1 MAKSVD
7 NYKSL
12 ALWVNSPTF
21 CLLATLS
28 CFTHS
33 SSHCYMK
40 ATCFARCCVLISISP
55 RSAVVFSFFLFEL
68 AACLHSPRSIQCLGR
83 WWLFVLFFSRGHTM
97 LLGQWSEIKLTNSS
111 APTGECCWLLQWKKK
126 QFEVSA
132 GWSSRNGSASNCRNW
147 NARLCVITF
156 QALERSYLCSRLKL
170 HREEE
175 KKESECLSHCH
186 LITSSNTLIYV
197 LIGHLIEF
205 FTLNEECSSS
215 LSSAVRDNHDNDRRR
230 EEVKKSVEIGN
241 CR

>member
-1 MAKSVD
+1 MGELANILLARDFVLFHTQQL
-7 NYKSL
+7 SL
-12 ALWVNSPTF
+12 LHESDVFCSLLCPHIHLTTF
-21 CLLATLS
+21 CGRFFLLLVR
-28 CFTHS
+28 
-33 SSHCYMK
+33 
-40 ATCFARCCVLISISP
+40 ARCLLTLTSIHSMFGSLVAV
-55 RSAVVFSFFLFEL
+55 RS
-68 AACLHSPRSIQCLGR
+68 
-83 WWLFVLFFSRGHTM
+83 FFSRGHTM

-111 APTGECCWLLQWKKK
+111 APTGECCWLLHWKKK

-132 GWSSRNGSASNCRNW
+132 GWSSRNGTASNCRNW

-197 LIGHLIEF
+197 LIDHLIEF

-215 LSSAVRDNHDNDRRR
+215 LSSAVRDNDDNDRRR